1 VSGASQ
7 WISSEDSRKKVH
19 RLRNQVDAVLV
30 GSGTVI
36 ADDPQLTCRIAGGRN
51 PWRVVLDRRLR
62 IAPSAQLFRLRDPEK
77 TLVVTSHRSPA
88 ARVRALEAR
97 GAKVLRLAERRNGK
111 IPWRAMLKGLGRQ
124 GIQSVM
130 IEGGAATA
138 ASALKDKAVDKVLFF
153 YAPKIIGGDGRVMID
168 GLGIKL
174 VKNSL
179 TVKRLETNR
188 AGDDIIVS
196 GYL

>member
-1 VSGASQ
+1 
-7 WISSEDSRKKVH
+7 
-19 RLRNQVDAVLV
+19 
-30 GSGTVI
+30 
-36 ADDPQLTCRIAGGRN
+36 
-51 PWRVVLDRRLR
+51 
-62 IAPSAQLFRLRDPEK
+62 
-77 TLVVTSHRSPA
+77 
-88 ARVRALEAR
+88 
-97 GAKVLRLAERRNGK
+97 
-111 IPWRAMLKGLGRQ
+111 
-124 GIQSVM
+124 
-130 IEGGAATA
+130 
-138 ASALKDKAVDKVLFF
+138 VDKVLFF